1 MGDDALGPS
10 ATPPMRPAG
19 AVLLSSSDLPGWG
32 RRGEAGVRIFP
43 IDRVGE
49 MRIEDLIALLVGRRR
64 GCGARGEGLDET
76 MRASEG
82 GRSHRAGCLSTSGRR
97 CVRAVR
103 SEPSVD
109 LDFIVARGRGVRE
122 PKIERGEFIV
132 TDSSFRATNL
142 TWTSY
147 RVDHEIRI
155 HVEVGSKLTV
165 NPFRSGQKREPP
177 KKWTSRAPTLPSR
190 QRFVS
195 TLGRTGATHGRDK
208 PR

>member
-1 MGDDALGPS
+1 MRTDPAGAVAPMKPPGRDRMGDDALGLVCD
-10 ATPPMRPAG
+10 AADAARGRGLAELVGPAG
-19 AVLLSSSDLPGWG
+19 VGEE
-32 RRGEAGVRIFP
+32 GEAGVRIFP

-49 MRIEDLIALLVGRRR
+49 MRLRISSALLVGRRR

-122 PKIERGEFIV
+122 PK
-132 TDSSFRATNL
+132 
-142 TWTSY
+142 
-147 RVDHEIRI
+147 
-155 HVEVGSKLTV
+155 
-165 NPFRSGQKREPP
+165 
-177 KKWTSRAPTLPSR
+177 
-190 QRFVS
+190 
-195 TLGRTGATHGRDK
+195 
-208 PR
+208 